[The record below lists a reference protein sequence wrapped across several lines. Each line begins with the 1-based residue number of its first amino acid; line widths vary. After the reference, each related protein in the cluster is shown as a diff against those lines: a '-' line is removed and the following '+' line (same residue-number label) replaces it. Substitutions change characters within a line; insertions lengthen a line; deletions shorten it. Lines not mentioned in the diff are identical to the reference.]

1 MRRKRNWFIKRLVL
15 GFAAAALVVPSAALA
30 AVDEGGAGQPN
41 STGEIANSAYVPFA
55 TDFPKSEVTSNV
67 QAGSGKVSI
76 EDVRLNPR
84 STTSEQVVKAG
95 DYGMPRAMPNDYAL
109 QRGDMIEVART
120 HARNVVS
127 ADIENVRLNPRTVST
142 PEVVSAGFDW
152 GDAGIGAGIILGL
165 VLVGG
170 AAFIATRQVGKPQ
183 TA

>member
-15 GFAAAALVVPSAALA
+15 GFAVAAALVVPSAALA

-41 STGEIANSAYVPFA
+41 STGEIAKSAYVAFA
-55 TDFPKSEVTSNV
+55 TDFPKSEVTSSV

-84 STTSEQVVKAG
+84 STTSEVVV
-95 DYGMPRAMPNDYAL
+95 GMPRAMPNDYAL

-120 HARNVVS
+120 HDRNVVS
-127 ADIENVRLNPRTVST
+127 ADIENVRLQPRTVST

-152 GDAGIGAGIILGL
+152 GDAGIGAGLLLGL
-165 VLVGG
+165 ILVGG
-170 AAFIATRQVGKPQ
+170 AAFYASRQVGKPQ

>member
-1 MRRKRNWFIKRLVL
+1 MRSRKRNWFIKRLVL
-15 GFAAAALVVPSAALA
+15 GFAVAALVAPSAALA

-41 STGEIANSAYVPFA
+41 STGEIAKSAYVPFV
-55 TDFPKSEVTSNV
+55 TDFPKSEVTSSV

-84 STTSEQVVKAG
+84 STTSQVVV
-95 DYGMPRAMPNDYAL
+95 GMPRAMPNDYAL

-120 HARNVVS
+120 HDRNVVS
-127 ADIENVRLNPRTVST
+127 ADIENVRLQPRTVST

-152 GDAGIGAGIILGL
+152 GDAGIGAGILLGL
-165 VLVGG
+165 ILVGG
-170 AAFIATRQVGKPQ
+170 AAFYATRQVGKPQ

>member
-15 GFAAAALVVPSAALA
+15 GFAVAALVVPSAALA

-41 STGEIANSAYVPFA
+41 STDEIANSAYVPFV
-55 TDFPKSEVTSNV
+55 TDFPKSEVTS
-67 QAGSGKVSI
+67 S
-76 EDVRLNPR
+76 
-84 STTSEQVVKAG
+84 VKAG

-120 HARNVVS
+120 HDRSVVS

-142 PEVVSAGFDW
+142 PQVVSAGFDW
-152 GDAGIGAGIILGL
+152 GDAGIGAGILLGL

-170 AAFIATRQVGKPQ
+170 AAFYATRQVGKPQ